1 MFRPAGIKR
10 KTENVKKKYIQI
22 IDSYIKL
29 QNYPIYN
36 LTNFHNK
43 TNISHFTTMSN
54 LYQLGTETKNRISKF
69 RISTGRAE
77 TIKGLS
83 IKIEPKTYEIVI
95 DEDEQEELDDMTELN
110 ELAEIMPDNSPRFLL
125 LAYPMTNKDGIK
137 QTPLVLIYWKPST
150 VVSQE
155 WKMMYAG
162 ALEMVRNE
170 CGTYKLV
177 EVSSGLEDDDDVE
190 ELIEQI
196 EKTK

>member
-1 MFRPAGIKR
+1 MSA
-10 KTENVKKKYIQI
+10 
-22 IDSYIKL
+22 L
-29 QNYPIYN
+29 YN
-36 LTNFHNK
+36 
-43 TNISHFTTMSN
+43 I
-54 LYQLGTETKNRISKF
+54 GTATKQTINKF

-77 TIKGLS
+77 AIKGLS
-83 IKIEPKTYEIVI
+83 IKIDPKTYEIIVP
-95 DEDEQEELDDMTELN
+95 EDEQEELDDMTELS

-137 QTPLVLIYWKPST
+137 QTPLVLLYWKPST

-177 EVSSGLEDDDDVE
+177 EVSSGLEDDSDVD

-196 EKTK
+196 ESSK